1 MDFGIFKP
9 ILTSFLMPPMAP
21 LLLALLGMY
30 LVFKKKRAG
39 PGVVMTA
46 LVLLWVFSCHGMAV
60 LLAANI
66 LPQIEPVTKAQFKTN
81 KVQAIVI
88 LGGGLLPLA
97 PEYGSTPAQA
107 QPSDRSTSRLRYGLW
122 LGRHYCLPIAFSGG
136 IGWAAESE
144 QPISE
149 AAIAARVALE
159 EHGVKLRWVETKS
172 RDTAGNAR
180 ELAQMLHHDNIHNI
194 ALVTDAWHM
203 PRAMAAFEQSGF
215 KVTPAATG
223 YVLAQEYAILEWLPS
238 ARGMQA
244 CRDVLR
250 EGLGLAL
257 QRLINV

>member
-30 LVFKKKRAG
+30 WVFRKKRAG
-39 PGVVMTA
+39 PPVVMLA
-46 LVLLWVFSCHGMAV
+46 LVLLWVFSCHGIAV
-60 LLAANI
+60 LLAANV
-66 LPQIEPVTKAQFKTN
+66 LPQFEPVTKAQFKTN

-97 PEYGSTPAQA
+97 PEYGPGPGQA
-107 QPSDRSTSRLRYGLW
+107 QPSDNSASRLRFGLW
-122 LGRHYCLPIAFSGG
+122 LARHYCLPIAFSGG
-136 IGWAAESE
+136 IGWAVESE
-144 QPISE
+144 QPVSE
-149 AAIAARVALE
+149 AAVAARVALE
-159 EHGVKLRWVETKS
+159 DYGVKLRWVETKS

-180 ELAQMLHHDNIHNI
+180 ELAQMLHQESIHNI

-215 KVTPAATG
+215 KVTPAPTG
-223 YVLAQEYAILEWLPS
+223 YVLAQENVILEWLPS

-244 CRDVLR
+244 CREVLR